1 MADIPGGR
9 QRGDIL
15 RRAAARVPALCL
27 SARKAWAPLMP
38 ATEPTSQDEPVYGWS
53 RLPSVIPFEYD
64 ADGERRVIEEIVM
77 GGDASI
83 EGWDGLGD

>member
-1 MADIPGGR
+1 
-9 QRGDIL
+9 
-15 RRAAARVPALCL
+15 
-27 SARKAWAPLMP
+27 MP